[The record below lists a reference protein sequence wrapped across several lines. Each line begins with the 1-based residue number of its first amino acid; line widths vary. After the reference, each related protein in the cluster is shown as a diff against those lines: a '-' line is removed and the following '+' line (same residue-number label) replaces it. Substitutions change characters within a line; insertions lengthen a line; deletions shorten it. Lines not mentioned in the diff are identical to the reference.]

1 VNELKSFL
9 DSHPAADRIL
19 LDSLVVLQRI
29 DLSPGQLLSLGDVG
43 AYTPIVDKNVELQ
56 IGESV
61 VAVGSIVEDS
71 GEFYFEVS
79 DMLENMGGAR

>member
-79 DMLENMGGAR
+79 EVLENMGGAG

>member
-1 VNELKSFL
+1 MNELKSFL

-43 AYTPIVDKNVELQ
+43 AYAPIVDKNVELQ

-61 VAVGSIVEDS
+61 VAVGNIVEDS
-71 GEFYFEVS
+71 GEYYFEVS
-79 DMLENMGGAR
+79 EMLENMGGAR